1 MWNSKYFLCLK
12 PTLVLNILI
21 IIIEI
26 IEIPRH
32 CMQKLMK
39 VTCFTLK
46 RVSNLDLQCK
56 FGNCFKRIQTVW
68 TSNRPLTFVIIVRKK
83 NVMTPHRRWLN
94 CKKIKYTMNK
104 TSHNDMCPSHLSS
117 TFFHRSTP
125 YSKMATI
132 LVFFCLLAN
141 QPLLSRLRETI
152 LLHFEFK
159 NEAVRANL
167 QEKQKNT
174 VYENGD
180 TGNAE

>member
-1 MWNSKYFLCLK
+1 MWNSLHFLCLNL
-12 PTLVLNILI
+12 TLVLHI
-21 IIIEI
+21 IIII

-32 CMQKLMK
+32 CMHKLMK

-46 RVSNLDLQCK
+46 RVSNFDLQCK

-68 TSNRPLTFVIIVRKK
+68 TSNRPPTFVIIVRKK
-83 NVMTPHRRWLN
+83 NVMTPHRRWLK
-94 CKKIKYTMNK
+94 CKKIKYIMNK

-141 QPLLSRLRETI
+141 QPLLCCLRETI

-159 NEAVRANL
+159 AARANL

-174 VYENGD
+174 KMAAILEYGF
-180 TGNAE
+180 